1 MTIATPEPVTSPIV
15 AGPFECFGEGLLYR
29 GIKCEHPKTLKN
41 LLLPT
46 RSSKPTAIK
55 DKDRPRMWWR
65 AQCLHYGLPSPPYST
80 ISSYRA
86 CLERA
91 LRQSGGL
98 KRPLQLIDLEIE
110 QNAAFGRLNP
120 KALYESNVNRQ
131 QQPEATELQE
141 KSRRTHTR
149 TNSSSVSHTTA
160 SRKRKADTATS
171 YHPKFSELAKS
182 RLIIPASMK
191 RARVHAPVP
200 SATLP
205 YARPRVAPKNLEG
218 DSSVRKGISGGSS
231 GKYELEY
238 GFGPSSRSHEKPTLY
253 VSMLDSGWFQAA
265 LIIPGFFEC
274 LIRPRANANVAINGH
289 LRFEW
294 CGWNEQMGEVVY
306 PSVDNIGWLKMYN
319 TEGRVKGAIQ
329 TPLGLYLIQGPRV
342 KSGSHVIQEKW
353 EDYCG
358 RTRSN
363 SGG

>member
-1 MTIATPEPVTSPIV
+1 MTIATPEPLVTSPIV

-46 RSSKPTAIK
+46 RPSKPTAIR

-65 AQCLHYGLPSPPYST
+65 AQ
-80 ISSYRA
+80 
-86 CLERA
+86 
-91 LRQSGGL
+91 
-98 KRPLQLIDLEIE
+98 
-110 QNAAFGRLNP
+110 NAAFRRINP
-120 KALYESNVNRQ
+120 KYLYESNVNWQ
-131 QQPEATELQE
+131 QQPEAVEVQE
-141 KSRRTHTR
+141 KSRSTHTR

-171 YHPKFSELAKS
+171 YNPKFNELSKS
-182 RLIIPASMK
+182 GLIIPASMK
-191 RARVHAPVP
+191 KARVHAPVP
-200 SATLP
+200 SATKSHP
-205 YARPRVAPKNLEG
+205 RPRAAPKTPEG

-274 LIRPRANANVAINGH
+274 LIRPRANVNVAINGH

-294 CGWNEQMGEVVY
+294 CGWNEQLGEVVY

-329 TPLGLYLIQGPRV
+329 TPLGLYLIQGPKV

-353 EDYCG
+353 EDYSG

-363 SGG
+363 AGG